1 MGLLWEIVKSLSE
14 QEDKKEEERRKK
26 LEKECDKYC
35 LFDYE
40 KEQVMKG
47 NFDPCDFVEPG
58 EYDNDY
64 YNDK

>member
-26 LEKECDKYC
+26 LEKECDKYG

-40 KEQVMKG
+40 KKEVMKG